1 MKKLSQI
8 TESIWSDIQ
17 DRSAGENMRQEEG
30 KIVLKLDIDGVTY
43 KFSNVFMSM
52 GEEYEE
58 ENSEKWKCFAFN
70 IPDDGSTLIHGN
82 TEDVGAFGMDRWDI
96 GEDTYDVYV
105 IRDYIDK
112 TSEDIINEL
121 IDNGDLNE
129 MPIPEVKDLL
139 LKYTRKIL
147 EDNHMSEYAYYQ
159 IYELWPSDWSHD
171 TAIFIN
177 VSKDDMYDMICD
189 EFEDEDAIEEIHCI
203 IFPMLDNWY
212 EDLEKE
218 ITVAYQK
225 LGWIMT
231 EDSELLDPHNGP
243 GDTAALC
250 FVKFVDGY
258 VPSEHN
264 DDEEDEEDA
273 F

>member
-1 MKKLSQI
+1 
-8 TESIWSDIQ
+8 
-17 DRSAGENMRQEEG
+17 
-30 KIVLKLDIDGVTY
+30 
-43 KFSNVFMSM
+43 
-52 GEEYEE
+52 
-58 ENSEKWKCFAFN
+58 
-70 IPDDGSTLIHGN
+70 
-82 TEDVGAFGMDRWDI
+82 
-96 GEDTYDVYV
+96 
-105 IRDYIDK
+105 
-112 TSEDIINEL
+112 
-121 IDNGDLNE
+121 
-129 MPIPEVKDLL
+129 
-139 LKYTRKIL
+139 
-147 EDNHMSEYAYYQ
+147 MSEYSYYQ

-225 LGWIMT
+225 LGWVMT
-231 EDSELLDPHNGP
+231 EDSELIDPYNGP
-243 GDTAALC
+243 GNTGALC

-258 VPSEHN
+258 VPSEHD